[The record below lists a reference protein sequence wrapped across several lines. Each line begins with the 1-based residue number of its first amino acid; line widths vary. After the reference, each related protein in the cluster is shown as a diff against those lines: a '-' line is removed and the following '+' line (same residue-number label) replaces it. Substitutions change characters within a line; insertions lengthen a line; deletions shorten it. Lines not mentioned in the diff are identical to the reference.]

1 MVVSKVR
8 QATLD
13 CVGSGLSFLYYILL
27 ANYSFTVSG
36 LGEICYNMFYDIFGP
51 RSGDAGI

>member
-51 RSGDAGI
+51 RSGDAGV